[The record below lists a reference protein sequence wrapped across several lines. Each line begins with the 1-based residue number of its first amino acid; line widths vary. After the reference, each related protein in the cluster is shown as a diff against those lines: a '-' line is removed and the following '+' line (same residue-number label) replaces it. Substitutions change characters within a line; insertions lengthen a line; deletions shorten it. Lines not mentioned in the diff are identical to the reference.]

1 MKEIALTYAPPKPIQ
16 PQSTNAAHGA
26 ATGPNQGF
34 QDYLKDAL
42 GDVNTLT
49 QQADHAIKQLVG
61 EGKGDVQE
69 TILAMEK
76 ADVSFRLMMQ
86 IRNKI
91 LDAYQEIVRM
101 QV

>member
-1 MKEIALTYAPPKPIQ
+1 MKEISLTYAPPLTPMR
-16 PQSTNAAHGA
+16 PAASPTPA
-26 ATGPNQGF
+26 AAPAKDFHNH
-34 QDYLKDAL
+34 LKEAL
-42 GDVNTLT
+42 GEVNDLK
-49 QQADHAIKQLVG
+49 QQADQAIQQLVG
-61 EGKGDVQE
+61 EGKGDLQE
-69 TILAMEK
+69 TIVAMEK

>member
-1 MKEIALTYAPPKPIQ
+1 MKEISLTYAPPSPIQ
-16 PQSTNAAHGA
+16 SSQPQAPSPASGQ
-26 ATGPNQGF
+26 NQDF

-42 GDVNTLT
+42 GDVQGLT
-49 QQADHAIKQLVG
+49 QQAEQAIQQLVG

>member
-1 MKEIALTYAPPKPIQ
+1 MKEISLTYAPPSPIQSSQ
-16 PQSTNAAHGA
+16 PQSPSPASGQ
-26 ATGPNQGF
+26 NQDF

-42 GDVNTLT
+42 GDVQGLT
-49 QQADHAIKQLVG
+49 QQAEQAIQQLVG

>member
-1 MKEIALTYAPPKPIQ
+1 MKEISLTYAPPLTPMR
-16 PQSTNAAHGA
+16 PAAPPTPA
-26 ATGPNQGF
+26 ASQAKDF
-34 QDYLKDAL
+34 HSHLKEAL
-42 GDVNTLT
+42 GEVNDLK
-49 QQADHAIKQLVG
+49 QQADQAIQQLVG
-61 EGKGDVQE
+61 EGKGDLQD
-69 TILAMEK
+69 TIVAMEK

>member
-1 MKEIALTYAPPKPIQ
+1 MKEISLTYAPPSPIQ
-16 PQSTNAAHGA
+16 SSQPQAPSPASGQ
-26 ATGPNQGF
+26 NQDF

-42 GDVNTLT
+42 GDVSGLT
-49 QQADHAIKQLVG
+49 QQADQAIKQLVG
-61 EGKGDVQE
+61 EGQGDVQE

-91 LDAYQEIVRM
+91 VDAYQEIVRM

>member
-1 MKEIALTYAPPKPIQ
+1 MKEISLTYAPPLTPMR
-16 PQSTNAAHGA
+16 PAVSPTPAASPTKDFHSH
-26 ATGPNQGF
+26 
-34 QDYLKDAL
+34 LKDAL
-42 GDVNTLT
+42 GEVNDLK
-49 QQADHAIKQLVG
+49 QQADQAIQQLVG
-61 EGKGDVQE
+61 EGKGDLQD
-69 TILAMEK
+69 TIVAMEK